1 MRRRHFGLAIAGML
15 LLAGQGAIAQEARDI
30 GQVLINDFLENVATL
45 SGRFEQQLIDADN
58 NVLEDSSGTLAIRR
72 PGQFRWSYTE
82 PYEQLLVADG
92 LNVWSYDVDLE
103 QVTVKAQGD
112 ALGSTPAMLLGGST
126 DVLEDFNYIGS
137 FEDRG
142 THWVILHPKDTESG
156 FSKVELGFSDGVLSR
171 MLFGDNLEQTTLIA
185 LVDVAFN
192 EAVDAATFDFSP
204 PDGVDVVGKPV
215 TLPADD
221 L

>member
-1 MRRRHFGLAIAGML
+1 MCSIARWHEWTDL
-15 LLAGQGAIAQEARDI
+15 LSD
-30 GQVLINDFLENVATL
+30 ATP
-45 SGRFEQQLIDADN
+45 R
-58 NVLEDSSGTLAIRR
+58 
-72 PGQFRWSYTE
+72 
-82 PYEQLLVADG
+82 
-92 LNVWSYDVDLE
+92 DVDLE

-112 ALGSTPAMLLGGST
+112 ALESTPAMLLGGST

-142 THWVILHPKDTESG
+142 THWVMLRPKDTESG
-156 FSKVELGFSDGVLSR
+156 FSNVELGFTDGALTR
-171 MLFGDNLEQTTLIA
+171 ILFGDNLEQTTLIA

-215 TLPADD
+215 ALPADD

>member
-1 MRRRHFGLAIAGML
+1 ML
-15 LLAGQGAIAQEARDI
+15 LLAGGTAIAQEARDI

-58 NVLEDSSGTLAIRR
+58 NVLEESSGTLAIRR
-72 PGQFRWSYTE
+72 PGQFRWSYAE
-82 PYEQLLVADG
+82 PYEQLLIADG
-92 LNVWSYDVDLE
+92 LNMWSYDVDLD
-103 QVTVKAQGD
+103 QVTVKAQAD
-112 ALGSTPAMLLGGST
+112 ALGSTPVSLLGGST
-126 DVLEDFNYIGS
+126 DVLKDFNYIGS

-142 THWVILHPKDTESG
+142 TQWVVLRPKDTESG
-156 FSKVELGFSDGVLSR
+156 FYKVELGFTDGELTR

-185 LVDVAFN
+185 LIDPAFN
-192 EAVDAATFDFSP
+192 EPIDAATFDFSP

-215 TLPADD
+215 PPPAGD

>member
-1 MRRRHFGLAIAGML
+1 VRRRHFGLAIAGML

-142 THWVILHPKDTESG
+142 THWVMLRPKDTESG

-185 LVDVAFN
+185 LVDVVFN
-192 EAVDAATFDFSP
+192 EAVDASTFDFSP